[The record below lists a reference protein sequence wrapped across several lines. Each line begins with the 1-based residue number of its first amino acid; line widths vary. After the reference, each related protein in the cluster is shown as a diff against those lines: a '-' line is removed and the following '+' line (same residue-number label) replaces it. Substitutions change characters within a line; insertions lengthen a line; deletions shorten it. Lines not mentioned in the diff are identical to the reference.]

1 MRWHSRRQI
10 FPKQHRTHFH
20 VDYFFSPFLDIV
32 FFSLRGRERKRADE
46 KKIFKQ
52 FIPHIVAR
60 TCKTLWLSETYHLV
74 IEMTWYGHPKTC
86 KYRMYIFAFCS
97 TLNLSYVFRLV
108 DRSLAQNQIA
118 PMQCVNNLK
127 HFFCVSFDYFC
138 EAGVC
143 EFVLCLQQQQQPE
156 SLIVPSKTRPMEIL
170 TAGQHHIIS
179 RFLVSNNVENWIL
192 EESIIVWFG
201 VLKPWV
207 WRLSHNQ
214 NTKHQ
219 QLQKQN
225 SNFVTKQIRD
235 GQAKKSMNYR
245 RKIKWK

>member
-1 MRWHSRRQI
+1 MVTRKHVNTECTYSHFVAHST
-10 FPKQHRTHFH
+10 HRI
-20 VDYFFSPFLDIV
+20 YFVGGPLTRSKANRSNALC
-32 FFSLRGRERKRADE
+32 EQ
-46 KKIFKQ
+46 FK
-52 FIPHIVAR
+52 
-60 TCKTLWLSETYHLV
+60 T
-74 IEMTWYGHPKTC
+74 
-86 KYRMYIFAFCS
+86 
-97 TLNLSYVFRLV
+97 
-108 DRSLAQNQIA
+108 
-118 PMQCVNNLK
+118 
-127 HFFCVSFDYFC
+127 FFCVSFDYFS

-143 EFVLCLQQQQQPE
+143 EFVFCSQQQQPE

-207 WRLSHNQ
+207 WRLSHIQ

-235 GQAKKSMNYR
+235 GQAKKSINYR